1 MTEARVWVGPERSSV
16 VAEAIERAGGTLAE
30 PGDANAVVWIGPPS
44 RDLIREVVHPGIRWV
59 QLWSAGPDWW
69 VEHGVVD
76 RERVW
81 TRVEDVY
88 AADVAEHA
96 LAFILAAAR
105 RLPQAARQRRW
116 HGGSG
121 DRLAG
126 HTVGIVGA
134 GAIGRETIE
143 RLTPFGVRTI
153 ALTRTGRP
161 VRGADSSVG
170 SEGLDALLRESDYV
184 VLAAP
189 LTPETE
195 GLIGAR
201 ELELIGPEGWLVN
214 VARGRLV
221 LTDELVGALE
231 NGRIGG
237 ACLDVTDP
245 EPLPD
250 GHPLWRFDNVLITP
264 HAANPPGTFDEPL
277 AELVEENVRRFRE
290 ERELIGVIDPE
301 RGY

>member
-1 MTEARVWVGPERSSV
+1 VREARVWLGPDRPPA
-16 VAEAIERAGGTLAE
+16 VADAIERAGGTVV
-30 PGDANAVVWIGPPS
+30 DAPEANVVVWAGPPS
-44 RDLIREVVHPGIRWV
+44 LERIREVVHPGVRWV
-59 QLWSAGPDWW
+59 QVWSAGPDWW
-69 VEHGVVD
+69 LEHGVVD
-76 RERVW
+76 RERLW

-105 RLPQAARQRRW
+105 RLPQAARSSGW
-116 HGGSG
+116 HEGSG

-126 HTVGIVGA
+126 RTIGIVGA
-134 GAIGRETIE
+134 GSIGRQTLE
-143 RLTPFGVRTI
+143 RLRPFGVRTL
-153 ALTRTGRP
+153 ALTRTGRS
-161 VRGADSSVG
+161 VAGADSSFDPH
-170 SEGLDALLRESDYV
+170 GLDELLRESDYV

-189 LTPETE
+189 LTSETR
-195 GLIGAR
+195 GMIGRR

-221 LTDELVGALE
+221 ATEDLVSALE
-231 NGRIGG
+231 SGSLGG

-250 GHPLWRFDNVLITP
+250 DHPLWRFDNVLITP
-264 HAANPPGTFDEPL
+264 HAANPPGTFEEPL
-277 AELVEENVRRFRE
+277 ANLVEENLRRFRE
-290 ERELIGVIDPE
+290 ERELLGVIDPE

>member
-1 MTEARVWVGPERSSV
+1 MREARVWLGPERPPA
-16 VAEAIERAGGTLAE
+16 VAEAIERAGATLV
-30 PGDANAVVWIGPPS
+30 DASEANVVVWAGAPS
-44 RDLIREVVHPGIRWV
+44 LERIREVVHPGVQWV
-59 QLWSAGPDWW
+59 QVWSAGPDWW

-76 RERVW
+76 RDRLW

-105 RLPQAARQRRW
+105 RLPQAARSSGW
-116 HGGSG
+116 HEGSG

-126 HTVGIVGA
+126 RTVGIVGA
-134 GAIGRETIE
+134 GAIGREALE
-143 RLTPFGVRTI
+143 RLRPFGARTL
-153 ALTRTGRP
+153 ALTRTGRS
-161 VRGADSSVG
+161 VAGADRSFDRH
-170 SEGLDALLRESDYV
+170 GLDELLRESDYV

-189 LTPETE
+189 LTSETR
-195 GLIGAR
+195 GLIGRR
-201 ELELIGPEGWLVN
+201 ELELIGPDGWLVN

-221 LTDELVGALE
+221 VTDDLVSALE
-231 NGRIGG
+231 SGRLGG

-250 GHPLWRFDNVLITP
+250 DHPLWRFDNVLITP

-277 AELVEENVRRFRE
+277 ANLVEENLRRFRE
-290 ERELIGVIDPE
+290 EGELLGVIDPE

>member
-1 MTEARVWVGPERSSV
+1 MTDARVWLGPERPSI
-16 VAEAIERAGGTLAE
+16 VADAIDRAGGTFAE
-30 PGDANAVVWIGPPS
+30 AEEANIVVWIGPPS
-44 RDLIREVVHPGIRWV
+44 HELIRDVVHPGIRWV

-69 VEHGVVD
+69 FEHGIVD
-76 RERVW
+76 SKRIW

-105 RLPQAARQRRW
+105 CLPQAARWRRW
-116 HGGSG
+116 HDGAG

-126 HTVGIVGA
+126 RTVGIVGA

-143 RLTPFGVRTI
+143 RLRPFGVQTI

-161 VRGADSSVG
+161 VPGADRSLG
-170 SEGLDALLRESDYV
+170 RDGLDELLRESDYV

-189 LTPETE
+189 LTPETQ

-201 ELELIGPEGWLVN
+201 ELELIGPRGWLVN

-221 LTDELVGALE
+221 VTDELVAALE
-231 NGRIGG
+231 NGGIRG

-250 GHPLWRFDNVLITP
+250 DHLLWQFDNVLITP
-264 HAANPPGTFDEPL
+264 HTANPPGTFYEPL
-277 AELVEENVRRFRE
+277 AGLVEENVRRFRE
-290 ERELIGVIDPE
+290 ERDLIGAIDPD